1 MRTVTMLTA
10 LTVAM
15 TAVAA
20 APAAAEQTLRL
31 PAPTGTKAVGTTVLY
46 LKDTSRPDPWVPDV
60 AYRELMVSLFYP
72 TASSHGPKARYVT
85 PDESRLLLA
94 DGGLTDL
101 PSDLL
106 STVRTNSV
114 KDARPLGRPQSL
126 PLVVLSPGHS
136 KPRATL
142 TSTAQDLASHGYVV
156 AVVDHTYENVGQ
168 SFPDGRVTTCVTCE
182 MEKDESVWRKLNRG
196 RATDVSF
203 VLDELLSRYR
213 QIDPSRIAM
222 GGHSAGG
229 ASSVPA
235 LVTDP
240 RIKAGFDVDGSTYDD
255 IPETGLAKPF
265 LFLGR
270 AEQYTPGSGDPADT
284 WERTWAGLTGWKRW
298 LLVDGAKHVS
308 FTDVGILLEQM
319 GLDTGA
325 TTTAERTQAITR
337 TYLRAFLDLHLRGKT
352 QPLLD
357 EPSSRYPEV
366 TFPKNLTLPRPT
378 GDRPVG
384 STSLYLKDTS
394 RPDPWVPYVPYR
406 ELMVSLFYPTASSHG
421 PRTRYVTA
429 EESAAL
435 LEDGGLTDL
444 PPDLLTTIRTHSVR
458 NARPIGRSPLVVLS
472 PGYTKP
478 RATLTALA
486 EDLASHGYVV
496 AVVGHTYENYG
507 TSFPDGRFLGCASCE
522 VDHLPGFWQKLAQ
535 GWAKDVSFVI
545 DELLRRYRQID
556 PSRIAMGGHSAGGG
570 SATTV
575 MVADERI
582 KAGFD
587 IDGRAYIPLTENLDR
602 PFLYLLKYPPDA
614 SFPACSE
621 SFVKNDWQY
630 LTAWKRWLTLNGA
643 QHASFTDVGLLAD
656 QFGVDLG
663 ATVDGERA
671 TAITRAYVAA
681 FLDQNLRGEE
691 RPLLASPSP
700 EYPEIEF
707 CG

>member
-1 MRTVTMLTA
+1 MRTLTA
-10 LTVAM
+10 LTALAVAM

-20 APAAAEQTLRL
+20 TPAAAARTLRL
-31 PAPTGTKAVGTTVLY
+31 PAPTGTQAVGTTALY
-46 LKDTSRPDPWVPDV
+46 LKDTSRPDPWVTDV
-60 AYRELMVSLFYP
+60 PYRELMVSLFYP
-72 TASSHGPKARYVT
+72 AASAHGPRARYMT
-85 PDESRLLLA
+85 PEESRLLLA

-101 PSDLL
+101 PPDLL

-114 KDARPLGRPQSL
+114 QDARPSGRAHSL

-142 TSTAQDLASHGYVV
+142 TSTAEDLASHGYFV

-182 MEKDESVWRKLNRG
+182 MAKDEAVWIKLNQG

-203 VLDELLSRYR
+203 VLDELLPRYR
-213 QIDPSRIAM
+213 QIDPSRVVM

-229 ASSVPA
+229 ASSVA
-235 LVTDP
+235 GLLGDP
-240 RIKAGFDVDGSTYDD
+240 RLKAGFDIDGSTYD
-255 IPETGLAKPF
+255 IVPETGLAKPF

-270 AEQYTPGSGDPADT
+270 AEQYTPGSGDPAAT
-284 WERTWAGLTGWKRW
+284 WDRTWAGLTGWKRW

-319 GLDTGA
+319 GFDTGA
-325 TTTAERTQAITR
+325 TIAAERAQAITR
-337 TYLRAFLDLHLRGKT
+337 TYVRAFLDLHLRGKA

-357 EPSSRYPEV
+357 APSARYPEV
-366 TFPKNLTLPRPT
+366 SFPKDLALPRPT
-378 GDRPVG
+378 GNRPVG
-384 STSLYLKDTS
+384 SRTLYLKDTS
-394 RPDPWVPYVPYR
+394 RADPWVPSVPYR
-406 ELMVSLFYPTASSHG
+406 ELMVSLFYPAASAHG

-429 EESAAL
+429 AESAAL
-435 LEDGGLTDL
+435 LDDGGLTDL
-444 PPDLLTTIRTHSVR
+444 PPDLLTTVRTNSVA
-458 NARPIGRSPLVVLS
+458 NARPVGRSPLVVLS

-496 AVVGHTYENYG
+496 VVVGHTYENYG

-522 VDHLPGFWQKLAQ
+522 VDHLPGFWEKLAQ
-535 GWAKDVSFVI
+535 GRARDVSFVI

-570 SATTV
+570 SATTAL
-575 MVADERI
+575 VADERI
-582 KAGFD
+582 TAGFD
-587 IDGRAYIPLTENLDR
+587 IDGRAYLPLTEDLDR
-602 PFLYLLKYPPDA
+602 PFLYLVKYPPGA
-614 SFPACSE
+614 PFPSCSE
-621 SFVKNDWQY
+621 QFVEDDWEH

-656 QFGVDLG
+656 KLGVDIG
-663 ATVDGERA
+663 ATVSGARA
-671 TAITRAYVAA
+671 TAITRAYVGA
-681 FLDQNLRGEE
+681 FLDRNLRGEE
-691 RPLLASPSP
+691 PPLLAAPSP
-700 EYPEIEF
+700 EYPEISF
-707 CG
+707 CA